1 MTEKQTE
8 SNQNSG
14 AIWNPNAAANWS
26 LLFSPLFGSY
36 IHALNWRTL
45 GEETRAKS
53 AMIWFY
59 VMLALIIVTSV
70 AGIAQGNSNP
80 GGIGFVLLLVWYFF
94 AARVQMKYVKE
105 KFGTDYARRSWS
117 KPLGIGFMAIVGFVW
132 ITFVFES
139 STETNTIKMVQN
151 GKLDSCQTAT
161 VGKMV
166 DSFMGSPAWAY
177 GVSAQGQTFVNITGE
192 VSYAGKPAKT
202 LLQFVVNKDN
212 KSFQY
217 NALEFD
223 GVAQTTDLANSL
235 FTKMCESATQVVDK
249 VSSTKAESSTTQS
262 TASSL
267 ITEPLD
273 GYKDL
278 KFGES
283 AKTIMKKLEKVCN
296 LEGTVSMVFC
306 KPLPALGLPG
316 MKIFGQTREVTL
328 IFAPSKETSD
338 SNPTERVK
346 LAMVLVHMGT
356 FNEQAITTL
365 ITALKKKYSVFKT
378 ASEEESQKFDSGLTK
393 TVDIVQYAKGSV
405 ALTFLR
411 QNGNIDMYIKYVD
424 ISKLPNTSSNSEDGL

>member
-45 GEETRAKS
+45 GEESRAKS

-59 VMLALIIVTSV
+59 VMLVLIIVTSV

-105 KFGTDYARRSWS
+105 KFGTDYARSSWS
-117 KPLGIGFMAIVGFVW
+117 KPLGIGFVAIVGFVW

-202 LLQFVVNKDN
+202 LLQFFVNKDN

-249 VSSTKAESSTTQS
+249 VSSTKSESSTTQS

-338 SNPTERVK
+338 SSSPTERVK
-346 LAMVLVHMGT
+346 LAMVLVQMGT
-356 FNEQAITTL
+356 FNKQAIATL

-378 ASEEESQKFDSGLTK
+378 ASEEESQKFDSGLIK

-405 ALTFLR
+405 ALTFLH
-411 QNGNIDMYIKYVD
+411 QNGNIEMYIKYVD
-424 ISKLPNTSSNSEDGL
+424 ISKISNTSGNSEDL